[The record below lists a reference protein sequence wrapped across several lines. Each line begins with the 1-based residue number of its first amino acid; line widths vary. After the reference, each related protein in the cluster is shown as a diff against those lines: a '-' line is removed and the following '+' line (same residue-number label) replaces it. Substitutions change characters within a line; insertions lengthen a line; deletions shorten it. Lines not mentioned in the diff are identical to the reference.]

1 MISSRL
7 QVKPTRARVFQ
18 IVQPTQRRFAYVAR
32 LDGVRLHD
40 VLCNRGYVFT
50 NLGKN
55 GKPRI
60 MTTWHSALLG
70 IRTSGDY
77 FISTFIF
84 GVMFGI
90 AAAAIGI
97 QNWHAMLMS
106 ASVFTASGQFA
117 ALEFWQAPLP
127 LGTIALSVALVS
139 SRNLLLGM
147 AMTHHF
153 DGHSLRRRV
162 LWLFLLNDPGVV
174 NSFRMNDDVDRL
186 GYVTGYGVS
195 MMTSWL
201 CSTFIG
207 LNAAH
212 LFATLDL
219 GAVDFAGPL
228 VMATMMMLFFKGS
241 KSPPT
246 PWIVAGVA
254 ALILFELGVADY
266 LILLG
271 SVLAGMVVSIV
282 QVRRAYG

>member
-1 MISSRL
+1 MS
-7 QVKPTRARVFQ
+7 
-18 IVQPTQRRFAYVAR
+18 
-32 LDGVRLHD
+32 
-40 VLCNRGYVFT
+40 
-50 NLGKN
+50 
-55 GKPRI
+55 
-60 MTTWHSALLG
+60 TWQSALLG

-77 FISTFIF
+77 FISTFLF

-97 QNWHAMLMS
+97 ENWHAMLMS

-127 LGTIALSVALVS
+127 LGTIALSVTLVS

-153 DGHSLRRRV
+153 DGHSLRRRLV
-162 LWLFLLNDPGVV
+162 LLFLLNDPGVV
-174 NSFRMNDDVDRL
+174 NSFRMDDDVDRL

-201 CSTFIG
+201 CSTLLG

-228 VMATMMMLFFKGS
+228 VLATMMMLFFKNS
-241 KSPPT
+241 KTKPT
-246 PWIVAGVA
+246 PWIVAGIV
-254 ALILFELGVADY
+254 ALILFEFGMADY
-266 LILLG
+266 LVLLG
-271 SVLAGMVVSIV
+271 SVVAGMIV
-282 QVRRAYG
+282 AIIQVRRAYG